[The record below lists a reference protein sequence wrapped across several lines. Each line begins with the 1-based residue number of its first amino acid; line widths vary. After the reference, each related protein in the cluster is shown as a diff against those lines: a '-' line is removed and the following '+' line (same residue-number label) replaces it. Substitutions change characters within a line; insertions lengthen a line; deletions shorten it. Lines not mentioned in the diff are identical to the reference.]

1 MRRKSILV
9 MVRKI
14 GIGVKYAILLGLAY
28 VVIGCS
34 SDKSR
39 LYGKKETYPANRGEG
54 VQDVILSPIVIDY
67 PVVVTDDRIMVAL
80 RTLHET
86 IRRGEGL
93 IEGNLR
99 FDGLPIKSFTSVEP
113 VFSFNNLDTGQ
124 RGIKTR
130 TEYNKS
136 QFKIYELP
144 DGNYNIFISINANT
158 DNPGRYPGYP
168 GDFFKRLINVSLRK
182 GNPKLD
188 IDLEKV
194 IHLTHP
200 QDNWGLMDLWGEKGE
215 YMIAFKSP
223 VEFAWESLGNDVQYH
238 YMINPMQSE
247 PFKHLGRYIE
257 ESTTKET
264 SVSIELPLSRE
275 NEFYLFHMYA
285 TKGQDRI
292 GELKTHG
299 KRGYGNDLRFRV
311 K

>member
-34 SDKSR
+34 SDKNR
-39 LYGKKETYPANRGEG
+39 LYGKKEAYPANSGEG
-54 VQDVILSPIVIDY
+54 VQDVIYYPYVIDA
-67 PVVVTDDRIMVAL
+67 VTDDRIMLAL
-80 RTLHET
+80 RTLHKT
-86 IRRGEGL
+86 IRRGECL
-93 IEGNLR
+93 IEGNLL
-99 FDGLPIKSFTSVEP
+99 FDGLPIKNFTSVEP

-124 RGIKTR
+124 KGIKAR

-136 QFKIYELP
+136 QFKICELP
-144 DGNYNIFISINANT
+144 EGNYNIFISINANT

-168 GDFFKRLINVSLRK
+168 EDFFRLRKVSILRK
-182 GNPKLD
+182 GNPRLD

-200 QDNWGLMDLWGEKGE
+200 QDNWESMDFWGEKGE
-215 YMIAFKSP
+215 DMIAFKSP

-238 YMINPMQSE
+238 YRINRMQSE
-247 PFKHLGRYIE
+247 PFKYLERHIE
-257 ESTTKET
+257 ESTTKKT
-264 SVSIELPLSRE
+264 SASIELPINRE
-275 NEFYLFHMYA
+275 NEFYLFYMYA
-285 TKGQDRI
+285 TKGQRRI

-299 KRGYGNDLRFRV
+299 KRGYGSDLRFRV

>member
-34 SDKSR
+34 SDKNR
-39 LYGKKETYPANRGEG
+39 LYGKKEAYPANRGEG
-54 VQDVILSPIVIDY
+54 VQDVIYYPYVIDA
-67 PVVVTDDRIMVAL
+67 VTDDRIMVAL

-86 IRRGEGL
+86 IRRGECL

-99 FDGLPIKSFTSVEP
+99 FDGLPIKNFTSVEP

-136 QFKIYELP
+136 QFKICELP

-168 GDFFKRLINVSLRK
+168 GDFFKRLLKESILKK
-182 GNPKLD
+182 GNPRLD

-215 YMIAFKSP
+215 DMIAFKSP
-223 VEFAWESLGNDVQYH
+223 VEFAWESLGNNVQYH
-238 YMINPMQSE
+238 YRINRMQSE
-247 PFKHLGRYIE
+247 PFKYLERHIE
-257 ESTTKET
+257 KSTTKEA
-264 SVSIELPLSRE
+264 SISIELPTNKE

-285 TKGQDRI
+285 TKGQHRI